1 MQYLLK
7 YADEEYNWEKVLGYV
22 VLKYTKIIKTSNI
35 DITSSDL
42 LSSTIMYTQQFTDI
56 SILSNSSEHSTIEQ
70 CINKSQHTLL
80 FNVLLYKDFC
90 THCTHQVRKV
100 EQQKNVSC
108 TAWSTTS
115 KSSLVSQKIEE

>member
-1 MQYLLK
+1 MLK

-100 EQQKNVSC
+100 EQQKMLAVLLGQPLANQPYEV
-108 TAWSTTS
+108 
-115 KSSLVSQKIEE
+115 

>member
-1 MQYLLK
+1 MLK

-70 CINKSQHTLL
+70 CINKSQ
-80 FNVLLYKDFC
+80 
-90 THCTHQVRKV
+90 Q
-100 EQQKNVSC
+100 
-108 TAWSTTS
+108 
-115 KSSLVSQKIEE
+115 